1 MPDPLAGGRR
11 VEPVRCFLFTKLCRQ
26 ACRFLREGEIETIAH
41 VAEPLEPAGDVA
53 VRQVARNQLQEFVD
67 VAPEPD
73 VSQIAVSRS
82 SDGAHRVLQNSGDV
96 RHIRSSSLRRA
107 RRSRLTRT
115 SSSSIR
121 WLVRRMCSSRAT
133 ARSSSRTLVFA
144 ETPPTP
150 IFTMTLYEHMY
161 VVSRSSASR

>member
-53 VRQVARNQLQEFVD
+53 VREVALSQLQEFVD
-67 VAPEPD
+67 VAPEAD

-82 SDGAHRVLQNSGDV
+82 SDGAHRFLQNSGDF
-96 RHIRSSSLRRA
+96 RHMLNSRRPHERRRSSPPPSTLSPSPCPSYWRI
-107 RRSRLTRT
+107 
-115 SSSSIR
+115 SS
-121 WLVRRMCSSRAT
+121 
-133 ARSSSRTLVFA
+133 
-144 ETPPTP
+144 
-150 IFTMTLYEHMY
+150 
-161 VVSRSSASR
+161 